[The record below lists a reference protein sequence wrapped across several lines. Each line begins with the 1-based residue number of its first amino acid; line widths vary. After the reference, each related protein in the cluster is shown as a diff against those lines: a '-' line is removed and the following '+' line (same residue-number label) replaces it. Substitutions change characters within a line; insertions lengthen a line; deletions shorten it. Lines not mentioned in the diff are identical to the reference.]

1 MKKALRKNFYMEIRH
16 SLGRFLSIFFIVAIG
31 CAFFSGIRA
40 SEPDMRYSG
49 DAYFDEKNLMD
60 IQVMSTM
67 GLTEDDLDAIR
78 AVDGVLDAE
87 GSYATDVLC
96 TIRGN
101 QVAVHVMALQDKMNQ
116 VQLEDGRLPE
126 KENECVIDA
135 DYLDGKNLKI
145 GDKITLSSGTS
156 DSLEDTLKTDTFTII
171 GTVSSPEYIAFHR
184 GSTTIGNGSV
194 SAFLCVPEK
203 AFSLDV
209 YTEITVQV
217 EGAKEA
223 TAFTKEYEEHVDS
236 VLKKVQAIKA
246 EREQA
251 RYDEIT
257 STAQEKVDEAQEEL
271 AQAEQDLADGKEEAE
286 EELASAR
293 EKLDAAQKE
302 LERGRNQL
310 AASKL
315 ELEQSR
321 NLLISKQK
329 ELNQSKAQVEQGAQE
344 LSEKQIA
351 LTTLRNQLAQLKEQ
365 EESLE
370 DQRQELLAQQT
381 QMQQKKDELLKAKEE
396 LQQQAEDY
404 QSAYQQIYQPLKQSY
419 EELNT
424 QYELLLQNYEALKEE
439 YDRKQEAGE
448 EDPELKAQLE
458 QLEAEK
464 TAMEEKLTELK
475 ANLDKMELEA
485 KAAEAEIQK
494 NQTKIEAG
502 LTQINEGL
510 PAVEA
515 GIAQIEEGIPVLQDN
530 IQKLTDV
537 LTQGDAAILTASRQI
552 DQAKSQITSGQ
563 QQIDSGWQQI
573 SEGQKKI
580 EEAQQQLSSGTK
592 ELEDG
597 WAVYEEG
604 RIEAQKKIEDGERQI
619 TEAREELAKAQQK
632 IDDLEKPKWYV
643 YDRNNLAEY
652 SGYGDNADRM
662 RAIGKVFPLIFF
674 LVAALISLTT
684 MTRMVEEER
693 TQIGTLKALG
703 YGNASIVGKYLWY
716 AILATLTGGV
726 FGILIGEKIIP
737 YIIITA
743 YKILYRHMYDVVI
756 PYNLYYAVTACAAA
770 LACTVIATLFSC
782 MKELREQA
790 AELMRPPTPKQGKRV
805 FLERVPFI
813 WKNLNFTWKSTVRNL
828 IRYKKRFFMTIFG
841 IGGCMALMV
850 VGFGLKDCIY
860 EIVSLQYEKVQF
872 YDAATYMSDDISEEN
887 RQQLHDYLDQN
898 ADIKETIEARMQ
910 KTDVKSASGKKTLY
924 LMVPSDNE
932 KIEDFLS
939 FHSRTNKDEVYSLK
953 KDEVIL
959 TEKMASLLNVKVGD
973 ELTIEDEDR
982 GDQTVTVGAICENYM
997 SHYLYLSPEKYEELY
1012 GVPAEYNT
1020 IIYSVKDGKDDQI
1033 EKIGTKL
1040 LSMDGVLNV
1049 SYTSSI
1055 EGRLD
1060 DMLRSLNLVIVVLI
1074 VSAGMLAFVVLYN
1087 LNNINIT
1094 ERQRELATLKVLG
1107 FYDGEVASYV
1117 YRENILLTI
1126 IGSVV
1131 GMVLGNLLHR
1141 YIILTVEVEE
1151 AMFGRQIHWQS
1162 YLYSFLFTVAFSLF
1176 VNWVMFYKLKKIDMV
1191 ESLKSVE

>member
-156 DSLEDTLKTDTFTII
+156 DSLEDTLKTDTFTIV

-257 STAQEKVDEAQEEL
+257 STAQEKVDEAQDEL
-271 AQAEQDLADGKEEAE
+271 AQAEQDLADGKKEAE
-286 EELASAR
+286 EELAR

-329 ELNQSKAQVEQGAQE
+329 ELDQSKAQVEQGAQE

-515 GIAQIEEGIPVLQDN
+515 GIAQIEEGILVLQDN

-537 LTQGDAAILTASRQI
+537 LTQGDAAILTARRQI
-552 DQAKSQITSGQ
+552 DQAKAQITSGQ

-828 IRYKKRFFMTIFG
+828 VRYKKRFFMTVFG
-841 IGGCMALMV
+841 IGGCMGMMLF
-850 VGFGLKDCIY
+850 GFGLKDSISA
-860 EIVSLQYEKVQF
+860 IVPLQYEQIQLYDGDVILKEDVTEEERIEVQKELDTDKKVSVT
-872 YDAATYMSDDISEEN
+872 AENLLKNIEISSGESSQEV
-887 RQQLHDYLDQN
+887 YLDVPKDVE
-898 ADIKETIEARMQ
+898 AFKKFVVIRDRKTKEI
-910 KTDVKSASGKKTLY
+910 
-924 LMVPSDNE
+924 
-932 KIEDFLS
+932 
-939 FHSRTNKDEVYSLK
+939 YSLDDK
-953 KDEVIL
+953 GAIL
-959 TEKMASLLNVKVGD
+959 TEKVAKLLEVNVGD
-973 ELTIEDEDR
+973 KLTIDTDDGEK
-982 GDQTVTVGAICENYM
+982 TVLISAICENYM
-997 SHYLYLSPEKYEELY
+997 GHYLYMTSEVYEKTFGEAPVYNSIYYRTQDRTTEEAKDVGENIMKCDGTLS
-1012 GVPAEYNT
+1012 
-1020 IIYSVKDGKDDQI
+1020 I
-1033 EKIGTKL
+1033 
-1040 LSMDGVLNV
+1040 
-1049 SYTSSI
+1049 SYTTSLKKQVDHMLES
-1055 EGRLD
+1055 LD
-1060 DMLRSLNLVIVVLI
+1060 IVIIVLI
-1074 VSAGMLAFVVLYN
+1074 ISAGMLAFVVLYN

-1094 ERQRELATLKVLG
+1094 ERKRELATLKVLG
-1107 FYDGEVASYV
+1107 FYDKEVSSYV
-1117 YRENILLTI
+1117 YRENILLTL
-1126 IGSVV
+1126 IGALA
-1131 GMVLGNLLHR
+1131 GLLIGKILHR
-1141 YIILTVEVEE
+1141 FIVETVEIDSV
-1151 AMFGRQIHWQS
+1151 MFGRNIDPP
-1162 YLYSFLFTVAFSLF
+1162 SFLYAFLLTVAFSLF
-1176 VNWVMFYKLKKIDMV
+1176 VNGVMYFKLKKINMV

>member
-49 DAYFDEKNLMD
+49 DTYFDEKNLMD

-156 DSLEDTLKTDTFTII
+156 DSLEDTLKTDTFTIV

-217 EGAKEA
+217 ESAKEA

-236 VLKKVQAIKA
+236 VLKKVQAIKE

-251 RYDEIT
+251 RYDEIV

-321 NLLISKQK
+321 NLLVSKQK
-329 ELNQSKAQVEQGAQE
+329 ELDQSKAQVEQGAQE
-344 LSEKQIA
+344 LSEKQIT

-370 DQRQELLAQQT
+370 DQRQELLEQQT

-510 PAVEA
+510 PVVEA
-515 GIAQIEEGIPVLQDN
+515 GIAQIEAGIPVLQDN

-552 DQAKSQITSGQ
+552 DQAKAQITSGQ

-597 WAVYEEG
+597 WAEYEEG

-643 YDRNNLAEY
+643 YDRNNLTEY

-693 TQIGTLKALG
+693 TQIGILKAL
-703 YGNASIVGKYLWY
+703 GKYLWY

-828 IRYKKRFFMTIFG
+828 VRYKKRFFMTVFG
-841 IGGCMALMV
+841 IGGCMGMMLF
-850 VGFGLKDCIY
+850 GFGLKDSISA
-860 EIVSLQYEKVQF
+860 IVPLQYEQIQLYDGDVILKEDVTEEERNDVQKELDADKKVSVT
-872 YDAATYMSDDISEEN
+872 AEN
-887 RQQLHDYLDQN
+887 LLKNIEVSSGESSQEVYLDVPKDVE
-898 ADIKETIEARMQ
+898 AFKKFVVIRDRKTKEI
-910 KTDVKSASGKKTLY
+910 
-924 LMVPSDNE
+924 
-932 KIEDFLS
+932 
-939 FHSRTNKDEVYSLK
+939 YSLEDK
-953 KDEVIL
+953 GAIL
-959 TEKMASLLNVKVGD
+959 TEKAAKLLEVNVGD
-973 ELTIEDEDR
+973 KLTIDTDDGEK
-982 GDQTVTVGAICENYM
+982 TVLISAICENYM
-997 SHYLYLSPEKYEELY
+997 GHYLYMTSEVYEKTFGEAPDYNSIYYRTQDRTTEEAKDVGENVMKCDGTLS
-1012 GVPAEYNT
+1012 
-1020 IIYSVKDGKDDQI
+1020 I
-1033 EKIGTKL
+1033 
-1040 LSMDGVLNV
+1040 
-1049 SYTSSI
+1049 SYTTSLKKQVDHMLES
-1055 EGRLD
+1055 LD
-1060 DMLRSLNLVIVVLI
+1060 IVIIVLI
-1074 VSAGMLAFVVLYN
+1074 ISAGMLAFVVLYN

-1094 ERQRELATLKVLG
+1094 ERKRELATLKVLG
-1107 FYDGEVASYV
+1107 FYDKEVSSYV
-1117 YRENILLTI
+1117 YRENILLTL
-1126 IGSVV
+1126 IGALAGLVI
-1131 GMVLGNLLHR
+1131 GKILHR
-1141 YIILTVEVEE
+1141 FIVETVEIDSV
-1151 AMFGRQIHWQS
+1151 MFGRNIDPP
-1162 YLYSFLFTVAFSLF
+1162 SFLYAFLLTVAFSLF
-1176 VNWVMFYKLKKIDMV
+1176 VNGVMYFKLKKINMV

>member
-96 TIRGN
+96 TIQGN
-101 QVAVHVMALQDKMNQ
+101 QVAVHVMALQNKMNQ

-145 GDKITLSSGTS
+145 GDRITLSSGTS
-156 DSLEDTLKTDTFTII
+156 DSLEDTLKTDTFTIV

-209 YTEITVQV
+209 YTEITVQI

-257 STAQEKVDEAQEEL
+257 SQEKVDEAQEEL

-329 ELNQSKAQVEQGAQE
+329 ELNQSKAKVEQGAQE

-404 QSAYQQIYQPLKQSY
+404 QSAYQQIYQPMKQSY

-464 TAMEEKLTELK
+464 TAMEEKLTEWK

-515 GIAQIEEGIPVLQDN
+515 GIAQIEAGIPVLQDN

-552 DQAKSQITSGQ
+552 DQAKAQIMSGQ

-580 EEAQQQLSSGTK
+580 DEAQQQLSSGTK

-597 WAVYEEG
+597 WAEYEEG
-604 RIEAQKKIEDGERQI
+604 RIEAQEKIEDGERQI

-643 YDRNNLAEY
+643 YDRNNLTEY

-693 TQIGTLKALG
+693 TQIGILKALG

-828 IRYKKRFFMTIFG
+828 VRYKKRFFMTVFG
-841 IGGCMALMV
+841 IGGCMGMMLF
-850 VGFGLKDCIY
+850 GFGLKDSISA
-860 EIVSLQYEKVQF
+860 IVPLQYEQIQLYDGDVILKEDVTEEERIEVQKELDTDKKVSVT
-872 YDAATYMSDDISEEN
+872 AEN
-887 RQQLHDYLDQN
+887 LLKNIEVSSGESSQEVYLDVPKDVE
-898 ADIKETIEARMQ
+898 AFKKFVVIRDRKTKEI
-910 KTDVKSASGKKTLY
+910 
-924 LMVPSDNE
+924 
-932 KIEDFLS
+932 
-939 FHSRTNKDEVYSLK
+939 YSLDNK
-953 KDEVIL
+953 GAIL
-959 TEKMASLLNVKVGD
+959 TEKVAKLLEVNVGD
-973 ELTIEDEDR
+973 KLTIDTDDGEK
-982 GDQTVTVGAICENYM
+982 TVLISAICENYM
-997 SHYLYLSPEKYEELY
+997 GHYLYMTSEVYEKTFGEAPAYNSIYYRTQDRTTEEAKDVGENVMKCDGTLS
-1012 GVPAEYNT
+1012 
-1020 IIYSVKDGKDDQI
+1020 I
-1033 EKIGTKL
+1033 
-1040 LSMDGVLNV
+1040 
-1049 SYTSSI
+1049 SYTTSLKKQVDHMLES
-1055 EGRLD
+1055 LD
-1060 DMLRSLNLVIVVLI
+1060 IVIVVLI
-1074 VSAGMLAFVVLYN
+1074 ISAGMLAFVVLYN

-1094 ERQRELATLKVLG
+1094 ERKRELATLKVLG
-1107 FYDGEVASYV
+1107 FYDKEVSSYV
-1117 YRENILLTI
+1117 YRENILLTL
-1126 IGSVV
+1126 IGALA
-1131 GMVLGNLLHR
+1131 GLLIGKILHR
-1141 YIILTVEVEE
+1141 FIVETVEIDSV
-1151 AMFGRQIHWQS
+1151 MFGRNIDPP
-1162 YLYSFLFTVAFSLF
+1162 SFLYAFLLTVAFSLF
-1176 VNWVMFYKLKKIDMV
+1176 VNGVMYFKLKKINMV